1 MFSPNFLSIPDTKT
15 FNCVCLIPIPAQF
28 IPLILYPVCELV
40 LSYFLSEHELSNK
53 YPLLCVLASA
63 FNMYTSSKLPLLP
76 LLTYLTVVSFLGT
89 QARAPNSPVLI
100 VGTHYDLVKEKFPPS
115 WSEDLQQIIRDKFIN
130 VIDADK
136 LGLPRVL
143 DTIEVKE

>member
-1 MFSPNFLSIPDTKT
+1 M
-15 FNCVCLIPIPAQF
+15 
-28 IPLILYPVCELV
+28 
-40 LSYFLSEHELSNK
+40 
-53 YPLLCVLASA
+53 
-63 FNMYTSSKLPLLP
+63 
-76 LLTYLTVVSFLGT
+76 

-115 WSEDLQQIIRDKFIN
+115 WSEDLQQMIRDKFIN

-143 DTIEVKE
+143 DTIEVKGQEQVMLCYWDGTVVTVLFKRILGVLISIKQLLVFHLCHL

>member
-1 MFSPNFLSIPDTKT
+1 MNSS
-15 FNCVCLIPIPAQF
+15 
-28 IPLILYPVCELV
+28 
-40 LSYFLSEHELSNK
+40 
-53 YPLLCVLASA
+53 LL
-63 FNMYTSSKLPLLP
+63 LL
-76 LLTYLTVVSFLGT
+76 SFL

-115 WSEDLQQIIRDKFIN
+115 WSEDLQQMIRDKFIN

-143 DTIEVKE
+143 DTIEVQDKEESMPCDAGWCCPPAVTNLSFCWSFLE

>member
-1 MFSPNFLSIPDTKT
+1 M
-15 FNCVCLIPIPAQF
+15 
-28 IPLILYPVCELV
+28 
-40 LSYFLSEHELSNK
+40 
-53 YPLLCVLASA
+53 
-63 FNMYTSSKLPLLP
+63 
-76 LLTYLTVVSFLGT
+76 

-115 WSEDLQQIIRDKFIN
+115 WSEDLQQMIRDKFIN

-143 DTIEVKE
+143 DTIEVKRQEQVMLCYWDRTVMIVLLICFILFLIDKIITCISLVSFVIFFLGELQDEAQCQTSVQLDI

>member
-1 MFSPNFLSIPDTKT
+1 M
-15 FNCVCLIPIPAQF
+15 
-28 IPLILYPVCELV
+28 V
-40 LSYFLSEHELSNK
+40 LF
-53 YPLLCVLASA
+53 VG
-63 FNMYTSSKLPLLP
+63 M
-76 LLTYLTVVSFLGT
+76 

-115 WSEDLQQIIRDKFIN
+115 WSEDLQQMIRDKFIN

-143 DTIEVKE
+143 DTIEVLGSNGSVFYLFIYLFIFFFLH